1 MRYEEVLEYA
11 RELRKNQTEPEKIF
25 WNLVRNRNFLGYKFN
40 RQYIIKH
47 SLTGL
52 DKYFIVDFICQA
64 KKLIIEID
72 GPYHEFQLAEDK
84 DRDEILAIYGFKVI
98 RFSNEDVEKNLRKV
112 KMLLE
117 KELES

>member
-1 MRYEEVLEYA
+1 MDF
-11 RELRKNQTEPEKIF
+11 Q
-25 WNLVRNRNFLGYKFN
+25 
-40 RQYIIKH
+40 
-47 SLTGL
+47 S
-52 DKYFIVDFICQA
+52 IVF
-64 KKLIIEID
+64 E
-72 GPYHEFQLAEDK
+72 LAEDK